1 MKLAIHFV
9 SGVLLH
15 LFLLSLPSPEPCP
28 YKIANLPF
36 SLPPPRIT
44 TPPARRRSKP
54 NLTLT
59 LNPLLLGSIDAFSR
73 VHRRLCR
80 RPPLSLALVLTAV
93 EKEICLR
100 ECPTRPSPYRIL
112 LIGTARTGMI
122 SLPSSSVPKH
132 PYPTTLP
139 LLRQAAYAR
148 ERLGEEHERAESERD
163 GRILDETWG
172 VTASGRA
179 YGRGGEYRSCGLRHE
194 RAVRPR
200 ITLLTL

>member
-1 MKLAIHFV
+1 MRFPNASTPLPTTIPLPRSRPHSRRKHNPSTRTLRHSITPTT
-9 SGVLLH
+9 LLH
-15 LFLLSLPSPEPCP
+15 
-28 YKIANLPF
+28 
-36 SLPPPRIT
+36 PP
-44 TPPARRRSKP
+44 
-54 NLTLT
+54 
-59 LNPLLLGSIDAFSR
+59 
-73 VHRRLCR
+73 HRHG
-80 RPPLSLALVLTAV
+80 TH
-93 EKEICLR
+93 
-100 ECPTRPSPYRIL
+100 
-112 LIGTARTGMI
+112 TARTSMI
-122 SLPSSSVPKH
+122 SPSSSSVPKH